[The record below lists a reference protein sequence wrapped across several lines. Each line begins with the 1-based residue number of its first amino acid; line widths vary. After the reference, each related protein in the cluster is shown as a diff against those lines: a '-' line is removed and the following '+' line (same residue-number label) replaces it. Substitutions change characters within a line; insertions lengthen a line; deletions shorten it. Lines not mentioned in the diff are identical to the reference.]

1 MSKQRRR
8 IEHPEVVRR
17 FAARLREFRVSRGM
31 TQAQL
36 AEAASLTTT
45 YITRLENAGAAPGI
59 DTADRLA
66 AALGCGVTDLLTAV
80 APVPDAQAVAQA
92 QVRRLAETLVGSAD
106 LDTLLLAAQLL
117 ARLVGTAR

>member
-1 MSKQRRR
+1 MGKRRK
-8 IEHPEVVRR
+8 ITHPEVVQR
-17 FAARLREFRVSRGM
+17 FAARLRELRTSRGM

-59 DTADRLA
+59 DTVDLLA
-66 AALGCGVTDLLTAV
+66 SALGCSVTDLLTAT
-80 APVPDAQAVAQA
+80 AAVPDAQAVAQA
-92 QVRRLAETLVGSAD
+92 QVRRLAETLAGAAD